1 MSTSVAARGTLASS
15 ISKRWGWFVALGI
28 ALITLGAIA
37 GLDVTAFTVASTTVI
52 GATLLVGGV
61 LQIFHAFMTR
71 EWRGFVFR
79 LLLGVLSSVGG
90 ILVINEPVRGAVVLT
105 LVLVATVVA
114 GGVVRIV
121 LAWRHRDMRA
131 WGLMLLSGIVS
142 IAVGGLLY
150 RSLPWSGLWVLGA
163 LIAVELL
170 VQGGGWLYFGI
181 ALRLARDALTGGA
194 AVPAPTK

>member
-1 MSTSVAARGTLASS
+1 MSSN
-15 ISKRWGWFVALGI
+15 ISKRWGWFIALGI

-37 GLDVTAFTVASTTVI
+37 GLDVTGFTVASTTVI

-71 EWRGFVFR
+71 EWRGFVFG
-79 LLLGVLSSVGG
+79 LLLGVLSFVGG
-90 ILVINEPVRGAVVLT
+90 LLVINEPVRGAVVLT
-105 LVLVATVVA
+105 LVLVATVMA

-170 VQGGGWLYFGI
+170 AQGGGWLYFGI
-181 ALRLARDALTGGA
+181 ALRFARDALTGGA
-194 AVPAPTK
+194 AVRASSK

>member
-1 MSTSVAARGTLASS
+1 MSTSVTGRDAVASN

-28 ALITLGAIA
+28 ALTALGAIA
-37 GLDVTAFTVASTTVI
+37 VLDVTAFTVASTTVI
-52 GATLLVGGV
+52 GATLLAGGA

-71 EWRGFVFR
+71 EWRGFVFG
-79 LLLGVLSSVGG
+79 LLLGVLSFVGG
-90 ILVINEPVRGAVVLT
+90 LLVINEPVRGAVVLT
-105 LVLVATVVA
+105 LVLVATVMA

-170 VQGGGWLYFGI
+170 AQGGGWLYFGI
-181 ALRLARDALTGGA
+181 ALRFARDALTGGA
-194 AVPAPTK
+194 AVRASSK

>member
-1 MSTSVAARGTLASS
+1 MSTSVARRDAVASN
-15 ISKRWGWFVALGI
+15 ISKRWGWFIALGI

-37 GLDVTAFTVASTTVI
+37 ALDVTGFTAASTMVI
-52 GATLLVGGV
+52 GATLLAGGA

-71 EWRGFVFR
+71 EWRGFAFG
-79 LLLGVLSSVGG
+79 LLSGILSFVGG
-90 ILVINEPVRGAVVLT
+90 LLVINEPAQGAVVLT
-105 LVLVATVVA
+105 LVLVGTVMA

-121 LAWRHRDMRA
+121 LAWRHRGMRA
-131 WGLMLLSGIVS
+131 WGLMLLSGLVS
-142 IAVGGLLY
+142 VAVGALLY

-181 ALRLARDALTGGA
+181 ALRLARDALTGGRTA
-194 AVPAPTK
+194 SAPGE